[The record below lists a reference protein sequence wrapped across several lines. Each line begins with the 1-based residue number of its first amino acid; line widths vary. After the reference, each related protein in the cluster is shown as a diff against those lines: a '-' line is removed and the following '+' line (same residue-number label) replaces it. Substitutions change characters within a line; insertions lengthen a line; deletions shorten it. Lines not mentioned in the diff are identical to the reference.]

1 MSKSVTK
8 IFVLI
13 FMVPLMVFASSCKD
27 EKVMIIRGD
36 DGPWLGV
43 QIEDLSDKMLR
54 NLDLDNGIRIKKVL
68 EDSPAEKAGIEE
80 DDILISYDGKK
91 VRDSK
96 DLVSMV
102 RKSDIDDE
110 VTIGYY
116 REGKKKEV
124 SVKIVK
130 KENRNIMRW
139 YGNKAPHKSFKFDKR
154 AWLGVKTES
163 LNDQLREYFAAP
175 ADLGVLVKEVIKDSP
190 AEDVGLKAGDVIIKV
205 ADRNIENTRDLVRS
219 INYYDPDEVV
229 EIAVIREKNEKS
241 FKVKLGETKGFR
253 NFHFYGLDNDL
264 IEVQEFDFTVP
275 DIDMHHDIDVQIDTE
290 SIEDINDKIDKIDK
304 DIKIK
309 KIQIKVNGD
318 EA

>member
-8 IFVLI
+8 ICVLI
-13 FMVPLMVFASSCKD
+13 FVVPFMVFAASCKD

-54 NLDLDNGIRIKKVL
+54 NLDLDNGIRVKKVL

-80 DDILISYDGKK
+80 DDILLSYDGKK
-91 VRDSK
+91 VHDSK
-96 DLVSMV
+96 DLINMV
-102 RKSDIDDE
+102 QNSDIDDE
-110 VTIGYY
+110 VTIGFY
-116 REGKKKEV
+116 REGKQKEV
-124 SVKIVK
+124 SVIIAK
-130 KENRNIMRW
+130 KENQNVMRW
-139 YGNKAPHKSFKFDKR
+139 YGNKMPHKAFKFDKR

-163 LNDQLREYFAAP
+163 LNDQLRKYFAAP

-229 EIAVIREKNEKS
+229 EITVIREKNEKR
-241 FKVKLGETKGFR
+241 FKVKLGETKGFK

-275 DIDMHHDIDVQIDTE
+275 DIDVQIDTK
-290 SIEDINDKIDKIDK
+290 SIEDINDKIDKIEK
-304 DIKIK
+304 DIKVK
-309 KIQIKVNGD
+309 KIQIKINGD

>member
-1 MSKSVTK
+1 MNKSV
-8 IFVLI
+8 IQILVLI
-13 FMVPLMVFASSCKD
+13 FVVPLMVFAASSKD

-54 NLDLDNGIRIKKVL
+54 NLDLDNGVRVKKVL

-91 VRDSK
+91 VHDSQE
-96 DLVSMV
+96 LVKVV
-102 RKSDIDDE
+102 RNSDIDDE
-110 VTIGYY
+110 VTIGFY
-116 REGKKKEV
+116 RDGKHKEV
-124 SVKIVK
+124 SVKIAK
-130 KENRNIMRW
+130 KESQNVMRW
-139 YGNKAPHKSFKFDKR
+139 YGNKAPHKSIEFDKR

-190 AEDVGLKAGDVIIKV
+190 AENVGLKAGDVIIKV
-205 ADRNIENTRDLVRS
+205 ADRDIENAKDLVRS

-229 EIAVIREKNEKS
+229 EITVIRKKKEKR
-241 FKVKLGETKGFR
+241 FKVKLGETKGLQ
-253 NFHFYGLDNDL
+253 NFHFYGFDDEL
-264 IEVQEFDFTVP
+264 IEAPEMDFTVP
-275 DIDMHHDIDVQIDTE
+275 DIDVQIDTE

-309 KIQIKVNGD
+309 KIQIKTNGD